1 MRKSITTL
9 LTIAAI
15 VNFKTQNI
23 YEKKRNE
30 EFNIKSPQLTEFER
44 YGNIP
49 IKSFVGELD
58 LSIPLVSLPIQ
69 NNNDVNIS
77 LAYNSSGFIPSK
89 SSGIVGFNWS
99 LVGEG
104 IISREVVGSPDD
116 QMGAPGT
123 FNGIAGQFEHGLFVG
138 IQKKK
143 QNNSSFPSPGL
154 VENFN
159 AGYLY
164 PAIDS
169 QESDFYEFRYKDSQ
183 NSHSDSYETT
193 PDIFHFNFNG
203 ISGSFFMDESGYFRV
218 RTTEP
223 NNFKIDISKLNF
235 QPYVAHCIPSYTSEI
250 IITDDKG
257 IKYYFGGNSKNL
269 EYTTSLGTD
278 AAGYGSVG
286 APPPVITA
294 WYMYK
299 VEIPDGNVI
308 NYNYLDDRRDITS
321 SLGTL
326 GCSPTA
332 LGYYKGTLG
341 TEKKSFIEFRAN
353 VNDYRKV
360 TETSQVM
367 TGGMESVSLNASY
380 TSGWGNTYSLT
391 KKSYLES
398 ITYNNSKIK
407 FNYEL
412 QNNLYNN
419 VNIPQQVGQNA
430 TETEFTRFPQKKMTS
445 IQVFYNN
452 SVIKEVNFGYQVITT
467 GNANRVFLQSI
478 SQTGNKNYAFE
489 YDLTSNTFPIPH
501 TCAIDHWGFYNGKL
515 SNDPNGTYPK
525 LIPTINLYNNQD
537 YTIASTERDPDF
549 NYSKTAQITKITYP
563 TKGYSIFEYEP
574 HLYAKRLE
582 RRNSSS
588 FLPSL
593 FDVSGTFGGTRI
605 KKINDYD
612 LNNNLH
618 TREFI
623 YSDVSGNST
632 GILMNWPRYIFYL
645 RAITSYGLEG
655 ITVNAN
661 TLHGFIQSSNIS
673 RNTLS
678 GSDINYSSV
687 IEKKSGNGSIESKF
701 KTYIDLPD
709 TFDGN
714 TIQLTAGLFTPLPI
728 AQNIYIEPNDKG
740 DERGK
745 LSERIIKNETGNT
758 LSIEKYTYNESPS
771 KIFEYTAVI
780 NISNAWAH
788 ARKMFYYNDFLS
800 KKETSNYFNNTFV
813 KNMEQYNYN
822 YLSLLTDK
830 SNTDAD
836 NMASSTFYKYAT
848 EKNNQ
853 YLIDKNMIGIP
864 LEVEAK
870 KNDIRI
876 SKSETLYPIS
886 QADAN
891 LKTSGLP
898 LPTSVLS
905 YDLQNNAASTELTYD
920 VYDLKGN
927 LQQYTT
933 KDGVSTTIIWGYNG
947 TQPIAKIEGAKLSD
961 IALSYITSIV
971 TASDTD
977 NAAAPNNDETALL
990 IALDNFRKD
999 PALANY
1005 QITTYTYDPLI
1016 GVRSITPPS
1025 GIREVYL
1032 YDTAR
1037 RLMEIRE
1044 DNQAGRLIKEFKYN
1058 YKN

>member
-1 MRKSITTL
+1 MKKTITTL
-9 LTIAAI
+9 LAVTAI
-15 VNFKTQNI
+15 VNFKAQNI
-23 YEKKRNE
+23 YEKRRNE

-69 NNNDVNIS
+69 NNNDVSIALS
-77 LAYNSSGFIPSK
+77 YNSSGFIPSK

-104 IISREVVGSPDD
+104 VISREVVGSPDD
-116 QMGAPGT
+116 QMGSPGT
-123 FNGIAGQFEHGLFVG
+123 FGGVRGQYEHGLFVG

-143 QNNSSFPSPGL
+143 QNNSSLPGPGL
-154 VENFN
+154 VQDFN
-159 AGYLY
+159 GGYLY
-164 PAIDS
+164 PAIDGPD
-169 QESDFYEFRYKDSQ
+169 SDFYEFRYKDSQ
-183 NSHSDSYETT
+183 NSYPDAYETT
-193 PDIFHFNFNG
+193 PDVFHFNFNG

-223 NNFKIDISKLNF
+223 NSLKIDISKLNF
-235 QPYVAHCIPSYTSEI
+235 QPYVASCIPSYTSEI
-250 IITDDKG
+250 VITDDKG
-257 IKYYFGGNSKNL
+257 NKYYFGGNSKNL
-269 EYTTSLGTD
+269 EYTTSLFTD
-278 AAGYGSVG
+278 PSGYSSAGF

-294 WYMYK
+294 WYLYK
-299 VEIPDGNVI
+299 VQMQDGSEII
-308 NYNYLDDRRDITS
+308 YNYLDDQRNITS
-321 SLGTL
+321 SLGNL

-332 LGYYKGTLG
+332 LGYYKGALG
-341 TEKKSFIEFRAN
+341 TEKKSFIEFRTN

-367 TGGMESVSLNASY
+367 TGGVEHVSVNATY
-380 TSGWGNTYSLT
+380 GTGWGNTYSLT

-398 ITYNNSKIK
+398 ITYKNSKIK
-407 FNYEL
+407 FNYDL

-419 VNIPQQVGQNA
+419 LDVFGPNTA
-430 TETEFTRFPQKKMTS
+430 SEFTHFPQKKLNS
-445 IQVFYNN
+445 IQVLYNN
-452 SVIKEVNFGYQVITT
+452 DIIKEVNFGYQSITS
-467 GNANRVFLQSI
+467 GNANRIFLQSI
-478 SQTGNKNYAFE
+478 NQTGNKNYAFE
-489 YDLTSNTFPIPH
+489 YDLSSNAFPIPH
-501 TCAIDHWGFYNGKL
+501 TCAVDHWGFYNGKL

-525 LIPTINLYNNQD
+525 LIPTVNLDNNQD
-537 YTIASTERDPDF
+537 YTFGSDERDPDF
-549 NYSKTAQITKITYP
+549 NYSKTAQITKVTYP

-574 HLYAKRLE
+574 HLYSKRLE
-582 RRNSSS
+582 RRNASS

-593 FDVSGTFGGTRI
+593 FNVNGTFGGTRI

-623 YSDVSGNST
+623 YSDANGSST

-645 RAITSYGLEG
+645 RALTSYGLEG
-655 ITVNAN
+655 IVVNAN

-701 KTYIDLPD
+701 KTYIDVPD

-714 TIQLTAGLFTPLPI
+714 TIQLTAGSFTPLPI

-745 LSERIIKNETGNT
+745 ISERIIRNEAGTT
-758 LSIEKYTYNESPS
+758 LSLEKYTYNESPS
-771 KIFEYTAVI
+771 KIWQYTAVI

-813 KNMEQYNYN
+813 KNTEQYNYN

-836 NMASSTFYKYAT
+836 NTISSTFYKYAT
-848 EKNNQ
+848 DKNNQ
-853 YLIDKNMIGIP
+853 YLMDKNMVGIP
-864 LEVEAK
+864 LEVESK
-870 KNDIRI
+870 KNDKSIG
-876 SKSETLYPIS
+876 KSETMYPIS
-886 QADAN
+886 QTDAN

-898 LPTSVLS
+898 LPYSVKS
-905 YDLQNNAASTELTYD
+905 TDLLDASTTDITYD

-927 LQQYTT
+927 LQQYTS
-933 KDGVSTTIIWGYNG
+933 KDGVSTVIIWGYNG

-961 IALSYITSIV
+961 IPASYITSIV
-971 TASDTD
+971 SASDTD
-977 NAAAPNNDETALL
+977 NSATPNNDESGF
-990 IALDNFRKD
+990 LDVLKTFRTNLSVY
-999 PALANY
+999 P
-1005 QITTYTYDPLI
+1005 ITTYTYDPLI

-1032 YDTAR
+1032 YDNAR

-1044 DNQAGRLIKEFKYN
+1044 DNQTGRLIKEFKYN